1 MPTKTYYITTP
12 IYYPSA
18 KPHMGHA
25 YSSIIADF
33 FARFKR
39 IDGFDVNFL
48 TGTDEHGLKIQR
60 AAEKKGLDTLKFCDE
75 ISKTFRDLSQT
86 LNLTNTDFIRTTE
99 DRHKKSVQNLWKE
112 LEKNDD
118 IYLSKYSG
126 WYSVSDEA
134 FYTEDEIEEID
145 GKKIAK
151 SSGSSVE
158 WMDEES
164 YFFRLSK
171 WEKPLLDYYENNPEF
186 ISPKARK
193 NEVISFVKSGLKDL
207 SVSRK
212 SFSWGIPVPGN
223 NDHVIY
229 VWLDALT
236 NYISALNY
244 PDINNDL
251 LKKYWPANV
260 HLIGKDILR
269 FHAVYWPAFLLAAN
283 VPLPKKVYGHGWILS
298 GEEKMSKSKGNILD
312 PIEIIDQYGL
322 DPLRYYLI
330 KEVSFGNDGNISQDR
345 LEDCINSDLANNYGN
360 LCQRVTAFAI
370 KNCEGKIPK
379 DIEFNKDDL
388 IILDK
393 FKDNI
398 DLIRKKIDELDL
410 NFYIEFIVNSLFEA
424 NKYFND
430 QEPWKKKDDIKRLN
444 TIVYTTLEIVR
455 KISFML
461 YPIIPQSS
469 LNALNIFSINEN
481 QIDFSTIENHNY
493 LSNLDTINKIEILF
507 KKIEKSFKK
516 TFFSLSFIKPKN
528 LILIFSSKKF
538 IC

>member
-1 MPTKTYYITTP
+1 MDKNFYITTP

-39 IDGFDVNFL
+39 IDGFNVYFL

-60 AAEKKGLDTLKFCDE
+60 AAKKKGIDTLEFCNE
-75 ISKTFRDLSQT
+75 ISQTFKDLSKI

-99 DRHKKSVQNLWKE
+99 ERHKLSVQNLWKE
-112 LEKNDD
+112 LEKNED

-134 FYTEDEIEEID
+134 FYTEDEVEEID
-145 GKKIAK
+145 GKKQAISSK
-151 SSGSSVE
+151 SLVE

-164 YFFRLSK
+164 YFFKLSK
-171 WEKPLLDYYENNPEF
+171 WEKPLLEYYEKNPNF
-186 ISPKARK
+186 ISPESRK

-212 SFSWGIPVPGN
+212 SLTWGIQVPN
-223 NDHVIY
+223 NKNHTIY

-244 PDINNDL
+244 PSINNPL
-251 LKKYWPANV
+251 FKKFWPASI

-269 FHAVYWPAFLLAAN
+269 FHAVYWPAFLLAAKIS
-283 VPLPKKVYGHGWILS
+283 LPKKVYGHGWILS
-298 GEEKMSKSKGNILD
+298 GDEKMSKSKGNILD
-312 PIEIIDQYGL
+312 PIEIINKYGI

-330 KEVSFGNDGNISQDR
+330 KEVSFGNDGNISQER
-345 LEDCINSDLANNYGN
+345 LEDCINSDLANNFGN
-360 LCQRVTAFAI
+360 LCQRVTTFGI
-370 KNCEGKIPK
+370 KNCEGKIP
-379 DIEFNKDDL
+379 DNIEFNKDDL
-388 IILDK
+388 KILDN
-393 FKDNI
+393 FKLNMDF
-398 DLIRKKIDELDL
+398 IRKKIDNQDV
-410 NFYIEFIVNSLFEA
+410 NFYINFIVNSLFEA

-430 QEPWKKKDDIKRLN
+430 QEPWKKKDDLKRLK

-461 YPIIPQSS
+461 YPIIPESS
-469 LNALNIFSINEN
+469 LKALRIFNINEDK
-481 QIDFSTIENHNY
+481 IDFSTLDNHQY
-493 LSNLDTINKIEILF
+493 LKSNSNINMINILF
-507 KKIEKSFKK
+507 KKIDKS
-516 TFFSLSFIKPKN
+516 N
-528 LILIFSSKKF
+528 D
-538 IC
+538 

>member
-1 MPTKTYYITTP
+1 MDKKFYITTP

-39 IDGFDVNFL
+39 IDGFQVHFL

-60 AAEKKGLDTLKFCDE
+60 SAEKENVDPKQFCDQ
-75 ISKTFRDLSQT
+75 ISKTFRNLSKT

-99 DRHKKSVQNLWKE
+99 DRHKKTVQYLWNE
-112 LEKNDD
+112 LLKNDD

-145 GKKIAK
+145 GNKRSI
-151 SSGSSVE
+151 SSKSSVE
-158 WMDEES
+158 WIEEES

-171 WEKPLLDYYENNPEF
+171 WEKPLLEYYDNHPDF
-186 ISPKARK
+186 ISPSSRK
-193 NEVISFVKSGLKDL
+193 NEVVSFVKGGLKDL

-212 SFSWGIPVPGN
+212 SFSWGIKVP
-223 NDHVIY
+223 NDKEHVIY

-244 PDINNDL
+244 PDKNDKL
-251 LKKYWPANV
+251 YKDFWPASI

-269 FHAVYWPAFLLAAN
+269 FHAVYWPAFLLAAKIEL
-283 VPLPKKVYGHGWILS
+283 PLKVYGHGWILS
-298 GEEKMSKSKGNILD
+298 GDEKMSKSKGNILD
-312 PIEIIDQYGL
+312 PIEIIKEYGL

-330 KEVSFGNDGNISQDR
+330 KEVSFGNDGNISQER
-345 LEDCINSDLANNYGN
+345 LEDCINSDLANNFGN

-370 KNCEGKIPK
+370 KNCDSLVPK
-379 DIEFNKDDL
+379 DIEFQNDDL
-388 IILDK
+388 IILNK
-393 FKDNI
+393 YKDN
-398 DLIRKKIDELDL
+398 LTNIRKKIDNQDI
-410 NFYIEFIVNSLFEA
+410 NFYIEYIVNSLFEA

-430 QEPWKKKDDIKRLN
+430 QEPWKKKDDLTRLN

-455 KISFML
+455 KISFL
-461 YPIIPQSS
+461 LFPIIPQSS
-469 LNALNIFSINEN
+469 LKALKIFDLNEN
-481 QIDFSTIENHNY
+481 DIILSTIENNEF
-493 LSNLDTINKIEILF
+493 LIKGNKINKIDILF
-507 KKIEKSFKK
+507 KKIEK
-516 TFFSLSFIKPKN
+516 N
-528 LILIFSSKKF
+528 ND
-538 IC
+538 

>member
-1 MPTKTYYITTP
+1 MDKTYYITTP

-33 FARFKR
+33 FARLKK
-39 IDGFDVNFL
+39 IDDYKVHFL

-60 AAEKKGLDTLKFCDE
+60 SAEKAGKEPLVFCDK
-75 ISKTFRDLSQT
+75 ISQTFRDLSDT
-86 LNLTNTDFIRTTE
+86 LNLSNTDFIRTTE
-99 DRHKKSVQNLWKE
+99 ARHKKTVQHLWNE

-118 IYLSKYSG
+118 IYLSNYSG

-134 FYTEDEIEEID
+134 FYNEDEIEELD
-145 GKKIAK
+145 GKKIAISSK
-151 SSGSSVE
+151 SPVE
-158 WMDEES
+158 WIEEES

-171 WEKPLLDYYENNPEF
+171 WEKPLLEYYEANPDF
-186 ISPKARK
+186 IAPQSRK

-212 SFSWGIPVPGN
+212 SFSWGIPVPN
-223 NDHVIY
+223 NKNHVIY

-236 NYISALNY
+236 NYLSALNY
-244 PDINNDL
+244 PNTNDDL
-251 LKKYWPANV
+251 FKKFWPASI

-269 FHAVYWPAFLLAAN
+269 FHAVYWPAFLLAAKID
-283 VPLPKKVYGHGWILS
+283 LPKRVYGHGWILS

-312 PIEIIDQYGL
+312 PIEIIKEYGL

-330 KEVSFGNDGNISQDR
+330 KEVSFGNDGNISQER

-360 LCQRVTAFAI
+360 LCQRVTAFVI
-370 KNCEGKIPK
+370 KNCNGKIPLEVNFQ
-379 DIEFNKDDL
+379 DEDLLILNKY
-388 IILDK
+388 
-393 FKDNI
+393 KDNLDNIRSQI
-398 DLIRKKIDELDL
+398 DNQNI
-410 NFYIEFIVNSLFEA
+410 NFYIDYIVNSLFEA

-430 QEPWKKKDDIKRLN
+430 QEPWKKKDDIIRLN

-455 KISFML
+455 KISFLL

-469 LNALNIFSINEN
+469 LKALKIFDIKEKNIKLDSVSNNE
-481 QIDFSTIENHNY
+481 Y
-493 LSNLDTINKIEILF
+493 LTKGNNINKIDILF
-507 KKIEKSFKK
+507 KKIEK
-516 TFFSLSFIKPKN
+516 N
-528 LILIFSSKKF
+528 ND
-538 IC
+538 

>member
-1 MPTKTYYITTP
+1 MDKNFYITTP

-33 FARFKR
+33 FARFKK
-39 IDGFDVNFL
+39 IDGFNVYFL

-60 AAEKKGLDTLKFCDE
+60 AAEKKGVKPLQFCDE
-75 ISKTFRDLSQT
+75 ISETFRNLSKT

-99 DRHKKSVQNLWKE
+99 KRHKISVQNLWNV

-134 FYTEDEIEEID
+134 FYSDEEVEEVD
-145 GKKIAK
+145 GIKIANASK
-151 SSGSSVE
+151 STVE

-171 WEKPLLDYYENNPEF
+171 WEEKLLHYYEQNPDF
-186 ISPKARK
+186 ISPKSRR

-207 SVSRK
+207 SISRK
-212 SFSWGIPVPGN
+212 SFSWGIKVPN
-223 NDHVIY
+223 NNEHIIY

-236 NYISALNY
+236 NYLSALNY
-244 PDINNDL
+244 PNTNDDL
-251 LKKYWPANV
+251 FKNFWPASL

-269 FHAVYWPAFLLAAN
+269 FHAVYWPAFLLAAKI
-283 VPLPKKVYGHGWILS
+283 PLPKKVYGHGWILS

-330 KEVSFGNDGNISQDR
+330 KEVSFGNDGNISRDR
-345 LEDCINSDLANNYGN
+345 LEDCINSDLANNFGN
-360 LCQRVTAFAI
+360 LCQRVIAFTF
-370 KNCEGKIPK
+370 KNCDGKIPNNIK
-379 DIEFNKDDL
+379 FNKDDL
-388 IILDK
+388 KILDK
-393 FKDNI
+393 FTKNLEI
-398 DLIRKKIDELDL
+398 IRNKIDNQDV
-410 NFYIEFIVNSLFEA
+410 NFYIDFIVNSLFEA

-430 QEPWKKKDDIKRLN
+430 QEPWKKKDDNKRLN
-444 TIVYTTLEIVR
+444 TIVYTSLEIIR

-461 YPIIPQSS
+461 YPIIPVSS
-469 LNALNIFSINEN
+469 LNALKIFDINEN
-481 QIDFSTIENHNY
+481 QIEFSSITNHLY
-493 LSNLDTINKIEILF
+493 LKSNEKINKIDILF
-507 KKIEKSFKK
+507 QKIEK
-516 TFFSLSFIKPKN
+516 KN
-528 LILIFSSKKF
+528 ND
-538 IC
+538 

>member
-1 MPTKTYYITTP
+1 MNKNFYITTP

-33 FARFKR
+33 FARFKK
-39 IDGFDVNFL
+39 IDGFNVWFL

-60 AAEKKGLDTLKFCDE
+60 AAENKGVDTLKFCDE
-75 ISKTFRDLSQT
+75 ISLTFRDLSET

-99 DRHKKSVQNLWKE
+99 KRHKESVQKLWIE

-126 WYSVSDEA
+126 WYSISDEA
-134 FYTEDEIEEID
+134 FYNEDEIEEIN
-145 GKKIAK
+145 GTKRAISSK
-151 SSGSSVE
+151 SSVD

-171 WEKPLLDYYENNPEF
+171 WQKPLLDYYNNNPNF
-186 ISPKARK
+186 ISPLSRK
-193 NEVISFVKSGLKDL
+193 NEVLSFVKGGLKDL
-207 SVSRK
+207 SISRK
-212 SFSWGIPVPGN
+212 TFSWGIKVPN
-223 NDHVIY
+223 NENHIIY

-244 PDINNDL
+244 PNTEDKL
-251 LKKYWPANV
+251 FKKFWPASL

-269 FHAVYWPAFLLAAN
+269 FHAVYWPAFLLAAKIQ
-283 VPLPKKVYGHGWILS
+283 LPKKVYGHGWILS

-312 PIEIIDQYGL
+312 PLEIIDKYGL

-330 KEVSFGNDGNISQDR
+330 KEVSFGNDGNISQER

-360 LCQRVTAFAI
+360 LCQRVVAFCT
-370 KNCEGKIPK
+370 KNCESKIPTT
-379 DIEFNKDDL
+379 INFTNEDL
-388 IILDK
+388 LILDK
-393 FKDNI
+393 FKDNL
-398 DLIRKKIDELDL
+398 DNIREKIDNQDL
-410 NFYIEFIVNSLFEA
+410 NFYIDFIVNSLFQA

-430 QEPWKKKDDIKRLN
+430 QEPWKKKDDPIRLN

-461 YPIIPQSS
+461 YPIIPKSTLKALKIFNIKENEIVLSS
-469 LNALNIFSINEN
+469 LS
-481 QIDFSTIENHNY
+481 DHNY
-493 LSNLDTINKIEILF
+493 LKKGDVINNIGILF
-507 KKIEKSFKK
+507 KKIDR
-516 TFFSLSFIKPKN
+516 KN
-528 LILIFSSKKF
+528 D
-538 IC
+538 

>member
-1 MPTKTYYITTP
+1 MDKNFYITTP

-39 IDGFDVNFL
+39 IDGYKVYFL

-60 AAEKKGLDTLKFCDE
+60 SAEKKGIDTLEFCNE
-75 ISKTFRDLSQT
+75 ISQTFRNLSKT

-99 DRHKKSVQNLWKE
+99 ERHKKSVQHLWKE

-134 FYTEDEIEEID
+134 FYNEDEIEEID
-145 GKKIAK
+145 GKKIAISSK
-151 SSGSSVE
+151 STVE
-158 WMDEES
+158 WIEEES

-171 WEKPLLDYYENNPEF
+171 WQKPLLDYYEANPDF
-186 ISPKARK
+186 ILPESRR

-212 SFSWGIPVPGN
+212 TFSWGIKVPDN
-223 NDHVIY
+223 NEHIIY

-244 PDINNDL
+244 PDKDNKLYKDF
-251 LKKYWPANV
+251 WPANI

-269 FHAVYWPAFLLAAN
+269 FHAVYWPAFLLAAKID
-283 VPLPKKVYGHGWILS
+283 LPKRVYGHGWILS
-298 GEEKMSKSKGNILD
+298 DNEKMSKSKGNILD
-312 PIEIIDQYGL
+312 PLEIINQYGL

-345 LEDCINSDLANNYGN
+345 LEDCINSDLANNFGN

-370 KNCEGKIPK
+370 KNCDSKIPNNIK
-379 DIEFNKDDL
+379 FNEEDL
-388 IILDK
+388 VILDK
-393 FKDNI
+393 FKVNLEI
-398 DLIRKKIDELDL
+398 IRSKIDEQNV
-410 NFYIEFIVNSLFEA
+410 NFYIDYIVKSLFEA

-430 QEPWKKKDDIKRLN
+430 QEPWKKKEDQVRLN

-461 YPIIPQSS
+461 FPIIPDSS
-469 LNALNIFSINEN
+469 LKALQIFDIKEN
-481 QIDFSTIENHNY
+481 QIELSSIQNHKF
-493 LSNLDTINKIEILF
+493 LEEGSAINKIDILF
-507 KKIEKSFKK
+507 KKIEKS
-516 TFFSLSFIKPKN
+516 N
-528 LILIFSSKKF
+528 D
-538 IC
+538 